1 MQIQAEVARP
11 RVALVSRRRPPL
23 HPHSTPCLGL
33 ALTRAVA
40 SPGPVPWPRPDLCL
54 GGACGAHACL
64 GGACLPGGARASH
77 DSALSTR
84 QDLVGSFLRGGKEQ
98 LRLLPQA
105 LARPAP
111 RPAPRPAASSLA
123 GAARHICHRQLET
136 SHRTRTPPPMRR
148 RRRIST
154 PLSSTATSPRGRSRP
169 SRTRWRSRSSRCRRC
184 STASTATTSTR
195 AQTARP
201 RRLRSRSS
209 CESAQPRLPPPRV
222 QTRRTRTG
230 RPCGRR
236 VEGSRLASRAHP
248 RLTRRRMGL
257 AGYRAGHTARA
268 AHPEHGCRSPDSLP
282 HAGSPPTL

>member
-1 MQIQAEVARP
+1 MRMP
-11 RVALVSRRRPPL
+11 AL
-23 HPHSTPCLGL
+23 
-33 ALTRAVA
+33 A
-40 SPGPVPWPRPDLCL
+40 
-54 GGACGAHACL
+54 
-64 GGACLPGGARASH
+64 GACLPGGECASH
-77 DSALSTR
+77 DSALPTR

-123 GAARHICHRQLET
+123 GAARHIWHRQLET

-201 RRLRSRSS
+201 RRVRSRSS

-222 QTRRTRTG
+222 QTLPPPRVQTTRTRTG

-236 VEGSRLASRAHP
+236 EERSRITSRAHP
-248 RLTRRRMGL
+248 RLTRRRMDI
-257 AGYRAGHTARA
+257 AGYRAGHTGRA
-268 AHPEHGCRSPDSLP
+268 AHPGHGCRSPGSLP
-282 HAGSPPTL
+282 HAGSQPSVQRR